1 MEVEQDMMHYPTA
14 SNLEGV
20 RGMSGPTPPER
31 YEFGTKLGATKI
43 HLMPVGWKS
52 SLCGLMMAQLCRQ
65 ATTDDQV
72 CQNCLRELDR
82 PRIKKSFNPSLI
94 G

>member
-1 MEVEQDMMHYPTA
+1 MEVEHDMVHYPTA
-14 SNLEGV
+14 SNPEGV
-20 RGMSGPTPPER
+20 RCMSDLTPPER
-31 YEFGTKLGATKI
+31 YEFGTNVGATKI
-43 HLMPVGWKS
+43 HLMPVGWNS
-52 SLCGLMMAQLCRQ
+52 SLCGLMMAQLFRQ

-82 PRIKKSFNPSLI
+82 PRMKKSFDPSLI